1 MKLKHLANISAG
13 HPFRGKIPE
22 SPRSGIVVVQMKDAS
37 VQGFVNWDDCIET
50 EPTGRRDDCLQIGD
64 ILVAAR
70 GSRNYAVL
78 IDNSL
83 TATGKQAIAAPQ
95 FFIVRATAPQLLPEY
110 LCWFL
115 NQPPSQRYFDLNAEG
130 TFTKALKRN
139 ALEEIPI
146 AIPDL
151 AKQRAIIGLANTL
164 QQEMHLIEQLRRN
177 GEQMLA
183 TIANEL
189 AADLLTAPTSAIQTI
204 KNSPSK
210 E

>member
-95 FFIVRATAPQLLPEY
+95 FFIVRATVPQLLPEY

-164 QQEMHLIEQLRRN
+164 QQEIRLIEQLRRN

>member
-95 FFIVRATAPQLLPEY
+95 FFHRASY
-110 LCWFL
+110 R
-115 NQPPSQRYFDLNAEG
+115 S
-130 TFTKALKRN
+130 
-139 ALEEIPI
+139 PI
-146 AIPDL
+146 
-151 AKQRAIIGLANTL
+151 
-164 QQEMHLIEQLRRN
+164 
-177 GEQMLA
+177 
-183 TIANEL
+183 IA
-189 AADLLTAPTSAIQTI
+189 
-204 KNSPSK
+204 
-210 E
+210 

>member
-1 MKLKHLANISAG
+1 MQLKDLAIISAG

-22 SPRSGIVVVQMKDAS
+22 SLGSGIVAVQMKDAS
-37 VQGFVNWDDCIET
+37 ALGGVAWADCIET
-50 EPTGRRDDCLQIGD
+50 EPTGRRDDCLQVGD

-78 IDNSL
+78 IDDSL

-130 TFTKALKRN
+130 TITKAIKRN

-146 AIPDL
+146 AVPDL
-151 AKQRAIIGLANTL
+151 ARQQAIIGLANTL
-164 QQEMHLIEQLRRN
+164 QQELRLIEQLRRN

-183 TIANEL
+183 AIANEL
-189 AADLLTAPTSAIQTI
+189 AADLLTTATPAIQTI
-204 KNSPSK
+204 KNTPSK